1 VIYLKREKKM
11 LNWQEKLQ
19 LYVAGLILLGFI
31 FISSETNKQRDKKEK
46 IQECVQ
52 LLDNEL

>member
-1 VIYLKREKKM
+1 M

>member
-1 VIYLKREKKM
+1 M

-19 LYVAGLILLGFI
+19 LYVAGLILLSFI
-31 FISSETNKQRDKKEK
+31 FISSEINKQRDKKEK